1 MSDTKITIGVLSQGT
16 LKTEMASCLVMAA
29 CATNVPL
36 HMVFYQGVY
45 IHESRNKVAE
55 AAIKEGS
62 THLMFIDYDMVFPE
76 NGITTLLGRRKE
88 IIGGL
93 YNARKFP
100 LKLAA
105 FGLNS
110 EGFTRQMRHDEIPTE
125 PFKIGGIGAG
135 FLLIET
141 GVFNKI
147 EQPYFSVE
155 PWGNGVIG
163 EDVYFCIKAGKVGIE
178 VWADPTIP
186 IKHIGDY
193 AY

>member
-1 MSDTKITIGVLSQGT
+1 
-16 LKTEMASCLVMAA
+16 MAINAIYVPIQVM
-29 CATNVPL
+29 
-36 HMVFYQGVY
+36 FYQGAY
-45 IHESRNKVAE
+45 IHDSRNKIAE
-55 AAIKEGS
+55 AAMKDGS

-76 NGITTLLGRRKE
+76 SGITTLLSRGKE

-105 FGLNS
+105 FGVNS
-110 EGFTRQMRHDEIPTE
+110 EGFTRQIRHDEVPTE
-125 PFKIGGIGAG
+125 PFKIGGIGTG

-155 PWGNGVIG
+155 PWGNGTIG
-163 EDVYFCIKAGKVGIE
+163 EDIYFCIKAGKVGIE

-186 IKHIGDY
+186 LKHIGDY

>member
-1 MSDTKITIGVLSQGT
+1 MDTKITIGVLSQGT
-16 LKTEMASCLVMAA
+16 IKTETVSSLIMAINAIY
-29 CATNVPL
+29 VPIQV
-36 HMVFYQGVY
+36 VFYQGAY

-55 AAIKEGS
+55 AAIKDGS

-76 NGITTLLGRRKE
+76 SGITTLLSRGKE
-88 IIGGL
+88 VIGGL

-100 LKLAA
+100 LSLAA
-105 FGLNS
+105 FGLDSDN
-110 EGFTRQMRHDEIPTE
+110 FTRILSHSEVPQE
-125 PFKIGGIGAG
+125 PFKVGAMGAG

-155 PWGNGVIG
+155 PWGNGTIG

-186 IKHIGDY
+186 LKHIGDY

>member
-1 MSDTKITIGVLSQGT
+1 MDTKITIGVLSQGT
-16 LKTEMASCLVMAA
+16 IKTETVSSLIMAINAIY
-29 CATNVPL
+29 VPIQV
-36 HMVFYQGVY
+36 VFYQGAY
-45 IHESRNKVAE
+45 IHDSRNKVAE
-55 AAIKEGS
+55 AAIKDGS

-76 NGITTLLGRRKE
+76 SGITTLLSRRKE

-110 EGFTRQMRHDEIPTE
+110 EGFTRQIRHDEVPTE

-141 GVFNKI
+141 GVFKKI

-155 PWGNGVIG
+155 PWGNGTIG

-186 IKHIGDY
+186 LKHIGDY